1 MNLILTCA
9 RNLEHDAKNEIKQIF
24 EELGDEDSKITITSM
39 SGILTCITKL
49 DPLLVIEKIKEK
61 IPFDKKEYETMNFS
75 NIRQLNQAMIDL
87 IEDDEST
94 DPNITGLPISDD
106 E

>member
-1 MNLILTCA
+1 MDKYYYCQSHEANL
-9 RNLEHDAKNEIKQIF
+9 KF
-24 EELGDEDSKITITSM
+24 
-39 SGILTCITKL
+39 
-49 DPLLVIEKIKEK
+49 LLLCDKIKSHPKIDIFHLWNIPKSEGPKSTFEK
-61 IPFDKKEYETMNFS
+61 LKEKVPFDKEEYETMNFS